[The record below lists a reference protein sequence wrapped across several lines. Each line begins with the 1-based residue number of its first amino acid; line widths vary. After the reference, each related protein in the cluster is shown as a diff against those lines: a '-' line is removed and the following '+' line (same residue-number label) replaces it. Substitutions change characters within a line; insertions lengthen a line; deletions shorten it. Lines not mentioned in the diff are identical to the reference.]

1 MRKVPIILL
10 FVILFA
16 NIAVA
21 QTIKVNPDG
30 VNVNTSG
37 ATTVF
42 LTFGSVANFRAAE
55 ATWCGE
61 LIPAAPDIGFKC
73 NPATIFGALPGRFDQ
88 SRSSGNAGFT
98 DIMSIP
104 PSVSRRAYQA
114 AQDGAVSSFFY
125 VRRFVNAS
133 GGPDEFV
140 PVTCRLSGG
149 GARTP
154 FALTD
159 VKVSFAGTTAE
170 NPIVFVKQG
179 ERPPQIKAE
188 IAYNGTGRLRGRWE
202 VALPGE
208 ELPDEDDLLTEA
220 SLPIE
225 QRGLQR
231 RYRQLSRFNLFL
243 PPSGKYTLAGP
254 EVARLPVTIEG
265 PYLVLLRIEASDDKE
280 GDSNLVVVGA
290 GPGVVHSG
298 AVAGFPMPVL
308 RYFVGSG
315 QPATVDSLR
324 LLLPA
329 ENAQIPVAQTVEFS
343 WTEIASAAVYQLE
356 VADEA
361 GQVVLAAMLQPAT
374 LSYRAPS
381 FLREKAANAGLQW
394 RVIAIDQSG
403 AKTAETPWRR
413 LRFTN

>member
-1 MRKVPIILL
+1 
-10 FVILFA
+10 
-16 NIAVA
+16 
-21 QTIKVNPDG
+21 
-30 VNVNTSG
+30 
-37 ATTVF
+37 
-42 LTFGSVANFRAAE
+42 
-55 ATWCGE
+55 
-61 LIPAAPDIGFKC
+61 
-73 NPATIFGALPGRFDQ
+73 
-88 SRSSGNAGFT
+88 
-98 DIMSIP
+98 
-104 PSVSRRAYQA
+104 
-114 AQDGAVSSFFY
+114 
-125 VRRFVNAS
+125 
-133 GGPDEFV
+133 
-140 PVTCRLSGG
+140 
-149 GARTP
+149 
-154 FALTD
+154 
-159 VKVSFAGTTAE
+159 
-170 NPIVFVKQG
+170 
-179 ERPPQIKAE
+179 
-188 IAYNGTGRLRGRWE
+188 LRGRWE

>member
-1 MRKVPIILL
+1 
-10 FVILFA
+10 LFA

-381 FLREKAANAGLQW
+381 FLREKAANTGLQW